1 MNNLDRSISD
11 NLKISRSAYAWGWM
25 HYQQATDAVLMSELA
40 RKPRDSQARA
50 FPHTAESALSEKP
63 VRQYVGRKNRDRPVL
78 TLVSA

>member
-11 NLKISRSAYAWGWM
+11 NLKISRSTYAWGWM

-40 RKPRDSQARA
+40 RKPRDPQARA

-63 VRQYVGRKNRDRPVL
+63 RQHVARQFRDRPVL